1 MDRSSEKHFSP
12 KTRIPRALLAGFTVG
27 SLFFFFGILEIFA
40 GNRRELLF
48 SAGDFVP
55 EILLATLVVT
65 VVLSALVIFLPGKIS
80 DVVFGLAVW
89 LALMGYIQGN
99 FLNGAGSLVGD
110 GTENIGVGFIIVD
123 AVIWAVIGA
132 ACITGALFMRKISLF
147 KSIMVIALMMVLAMQ
162 IVGCATQM
170 DNITKG
176 PFDSY
181 IEMTKD
187 TTAAESTEATTVTET
202 EAASDAATET
212 ETTGKVMPDIAEL
225 SKAYLTTEGLNNVS
239 RGKNIVIFLLD
250 RFDVS
255 YYNTVSKKVPG
266 FFDALEGFTYFGD
279 NISLY
284 SRTYPAVATMITG
297 IDNTFD
303 CAASQYF
310 YNAYTGSQFLKD
322 LKANNYKIKLYTANY
337 YAYSDGTPF
346 YGIADNLSIATD
358 YTVTDRQTLVENM
371 LLLSAYRYAP
381 TLFKSD
387 IKISTASFAGLIDY
401 NGDAP
406 LFELNDC
413 YVYDSLR
420 ENGLSFDDSENSYT
434 FIHLNACH
442 DPYNMDEAGNRIE
455 EGGSP
460 EKSVQGCFRY
470 IYDYID
476 EMKRLGV
483 YDDATIIITGDH
495 PRALD
500 DCEVPTQPRLT
511 ALFVKEAGSASGKL
525 KTSSAQVSQ
534 ANLIPTLVKSSGLT
548 TNYYYGKSY
557 FDISEGETTERFHK
571 FELYVGGDV
580 GNRIVTFKVMGNGT
594 DFASWELFETKD
606 IGTLYK

>member
-1 MDRSSEKHFSP
+1 MDTSSKKRYSP
-12 KTRIPRALLAGFTVG
+12 QTRILRGLLAGFTVG
-27 SLFFFFGILEIFA
+27 SLFFFFGVLEIFA
-40 GNRRELLF
+40 GNRKELLF

-55 EILLATLVVT
+55 ALIIATLAAT
-65 VVLSALVIFLPGKIS
+65 FALAALIIFLPGKAS
-80 DVVFGLAVW
+80 DVVFGLSVW
-89 LALMGYIQGN
+89 LAVMGYVQGN

-110 GTENIGVGFIIVD
+110 GTETVSVGFIVAD
-123 AVIWAVIGA
+123 TVIWAVIGA
-132 ACITGALFMRKISLF
+132 VCITGALLMRKIGLF
-147 KSIMVIALMMVLAMQ
+147 KSIMVIALIMVLTMQ
-162 IVGCATQM
+162 IVGCATQTE
-170 DNITKG
+170 NITKG

-181 IEMTKD
+181 LE
-187 TTAAESTEATTVTET
+187 TTSESTETTASETTAVTET
-202 EAASDAATET
+202 TSD
-212 ETTGKVMPDIAEL
+212 ETTASETTAKVTPDIEEL
-225 SKAYLTTEGLNNVS
+225 SKAYLTTEGLCNVS

-255 YYNTVSKKVPG
+255 YYNTITKKNPE
-266 FFDALEGFTYFGD
+266 FFYALDGFTYFGD

-297 IDNTFD
+297 VDNPFD
-303 CAASQYF
+303 CKASKYF
-310 YNAYTGSQFLKD
+310 YDAYTGSQFLKD
-322 LKANNYKIKLYTANY
+322 LKANDYKIKLYTANY

-346 YGIADNLSIATD
+346 YGLADNLSIATD
-358 YTVTDRQTLVENM
+358 YTITDKQTLVENM
-371 LLLSAYRYAP
+371 LLLSAYRYVP

-387 IKISTASFAGLIDY
+387 IKISTASFAGLVDY

-413 YVYDSLR
+413 FVYNSLR

-442 DPYNMDEAGNRIE
+442 DPYNMDEAGNYIE

-460 EKSVQGCFRY
+460 EKSLQGCFRY

-483 YDDATIIITGDH
+483 YDDATIVITGDH
-495 PRALD
+495 PRAMD
-500 DCEVPTQPRLT
+500 DCEIPAQPRLT
-511 ALFVKEAGSASGKL
+511 ALFVKEAGSESGKL
-525 KTSSAQVSQ
+525 KTSAAQVSQ
-534 ANLIPTLVKSSGLT
+534 ANLIPTLVKSAGLR

-557 FDISEGETTERFHK
+557 FDIPEGENTERFHN

-580 GNRIVTFKVMGNGT
+580 GNTIVTLRVTGKGT
-594 DFASWELFETKD
+594 DFANWEVFRKKD